1 MENIFKYY
9 QFSDFLTDASGAF
22 SSNEI
27 CFSELNDTHFLIFE
41 KTENTY
47 NLFVSK
53 YKNKKEIGTKSPE
66 ILEILVRNY
75 DKSIPEHR
83 NALKQY
89 FDDCKS
95 SAKSGLI

>member
-1 MENIFKYY
+1 MVNIFKYY

-27 CFSELNDTHFLIFE
+27 CFSELNETHFLIFE
-41 KTENTY
+41 KTATSY
-47 NLFVSK
+47 NLYVSRF
-53 YKNKKEIGTKSPE
+53 KNKKEIGKNPPE
-66 ILEILVRNY
+66 ILEILIENY

-89 FDDCKS
+89 FDD
-95 SAKSGLI
+95 

>member
-27 CFSELNDTHFLIFE
+27 CFSELNETHFLIFE
-41 KTENTY
+41 KTATSY
-47 NLFVSK
+47 NLYVSRF
-53 YKNKKEIGTKSPE
+53 KNKKEIGKNPPE
-66 ILEILVRNY
+66 ILEILIENY

-89 FDDCKS
+89 FDD
-95 SAKSGLI
+95 

>member
-27 CFSELNDTHFLIFE
+27 CFSELNETHFLIFE
-41 KTENTY
+41 KTATSY
-47 NLFVSK
+47 NLYVSK
-53 YKNKKEIGTKSPE
+53 FKKKKEIGKNPPE
-66 ILEILVRNY
+66 ILEILIENY

-83 NALKQY
+83 MAIKQY
-89 FDDCKS
+89 F
-95 SAKSGLI
+95 AE

>member
-27 CFSELNDTHFLIFE
+27 CFSELNETHFLIFE
-41 KTENTY
+41 KTATSY
-47 NLFVSK
+47 NLYVSRF
-53 YKNKKEIGTKSPE
+53 KNKKEIGKNPPE
-66 ILEILVRNY
+66 ILEILIENY

-83 NALKQY
+83 MAIKQY
-89 FDDCKS
+89 F
-95 SAKSGLI
+95 AE